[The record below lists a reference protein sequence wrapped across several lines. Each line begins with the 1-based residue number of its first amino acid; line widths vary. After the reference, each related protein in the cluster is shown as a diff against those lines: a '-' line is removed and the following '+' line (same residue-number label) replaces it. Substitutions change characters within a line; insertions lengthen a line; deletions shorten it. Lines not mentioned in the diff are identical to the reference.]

1 MSFKSVLLGL
11 SVFALSACSQS
22 TQSDTK
28 TDATSSENSG
38 VVNLYSSRHYDT
50 DLRLYSDFTEQT
62 GIEVN
67 RIEAKSNA
75 LIERL
80 KTEGELSPADL
91 LITVDAGVF
100 WRAEN
105 EGVLQ
110 SISSDILDARIP
122 SHLRH
127 PDGLWYGLS
136 KRARVLIYNKENGRP
151 ENLESYEDLADP
163 VYKGSVCMRSSGNI
177 YNISLLS
184 SLIANGDETSA
195 QDWTTGMVANFAR
208 KPQSNDSGQIEAVAS
223 GECKVSLVNTYYLAR
238 YARSEDPAKKAIFDS
253 IGIIFPNQD
262 NRGTHVNIS
271 GAAVTANAPN
281 KDNAIKFIEYLT
293 SESAQRYF
301 ADGNNEYPVID
312 LGGTSSA
319 VQSLGTFKEDKLN
332 VGELG
337 RNQPKAIELFDA
349 AGWQ

>member
-1 MSFKSVLLGL
+1 MSLKSALLGL
-11 SVFALSACSQS
+11 SLIALTACSQPAPS
-22 TQSDTK
+22 EITK
-28 TDATSSENSG
+28 DAATPENAG

-62 GIEVN
+62 GIQVN

-110 SISSDILDARIP
+110 SVSSDVLDARIP
-122 SHLRH
+122 AHLRH
-127 PDGLWYGLS
+127 SDGLWYGLS
-136 KRARVLIYNKENGRP
+136 KRARVLIYNKEHGRP
-151 ENLESYEDLADP
+151 ANLESYKDLADP
-163 VYKGSVCMRSSGNI
+163 SHKGMVCMRSSGNI

-184 SLIANGDETSA
+184 SLIANETETAA
-195 QDWTTGMVANFAR
+195 QNWTKGVVANFAR

-238 YARSEDPAKKAIFDS
+238 YARSDNTAKKAIFDS
-253 IGIIFPNQD
+253 IGVIFPNQD

-312 LGGTSSA
+312 LGGASSA
-319 VQSLGTFKEDKLN
+319 VQALGTFKEDKLN